1 MGETKKKTKLNYDNK
16 QGSKKTE
23 TITKNDILNKIKPI
37 KKESD

>member
-23 TITKNDILNKIKPI
+23 TITKNDILKKLSTK